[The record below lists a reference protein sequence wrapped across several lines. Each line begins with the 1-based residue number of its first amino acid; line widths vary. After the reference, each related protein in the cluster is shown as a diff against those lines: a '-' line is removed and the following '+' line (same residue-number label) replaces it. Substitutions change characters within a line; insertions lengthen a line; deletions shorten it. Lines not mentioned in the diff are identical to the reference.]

1 MIKTLLRKIHR
12 CKQIIKQEKNEN
24 KKIKPKKLK
33 NIMRRVERKQKELT
47 NTKAEIDELE
57 NTWRC

>member
-24 KKIKPKKLK
+24 KQIKPKKLK
-33 NIMRRVERKQKELT
+33 NIMRRVERK
-47 NTKAEIDELE
+47 
-57 NTWRC
+57 